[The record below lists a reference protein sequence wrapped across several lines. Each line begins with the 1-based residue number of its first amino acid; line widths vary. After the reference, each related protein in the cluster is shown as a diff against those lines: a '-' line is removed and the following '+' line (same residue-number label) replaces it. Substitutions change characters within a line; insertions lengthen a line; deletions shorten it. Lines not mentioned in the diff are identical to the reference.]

1 MTTEPSADT
10 VQAGLYGR
18 TPAQAKH
25 RWWALA
31 VIGLAQLMVVL
42 DATIVNIALPS
53 AQQDL
58 GFDNNGRQWI
68 VTAYSLAFGSLLL
81 LGGRLADLFGR
92 KTTFII
98 GIVGFA
104 AASAL
109 GGAAHGFTMLVVARA
124 VQGLFGALLAPAAL
138 SLLTTTFTDAKER
151 ARAFGVF
158 GAIAGSGAAVGL
170 VLGGLLTEYLD
181 WRWTLYVNDII
192 AVPALIGAIVF
203 VSRSVPAVRPQ
214 LDIFGAVLV
223 SGGLFGIVYGF
234 ANAETHDWDN
244 WMTWGFLAGGGVLL
258 LAFFL
263 WQARA
268 KHPLLPL
275 RVLADRDR
283 AAALSTILI
292 SSAGMF
298 GVFLFLTYYLQ
309 STLGY
314 SPVKNGVAFLPMVGA
329 LMVLAQLSTNW
340 LVPKIGPKIVVPV
353 GLLVAAGGMVWLTRL
368 GLDSSY
374 AAHVLPPLLLLGAG
388 LGMSMPAA
396 MSYATLGVQASD
408 QGVASASVNTTQQI
422 GGSISTALLNTLA
435 ASAATDYA
443 QDHLNDPLVKA
454 NAALHSYEVA
464 YWWSAGFFAFAVIV
478 TVLLFRSRKSASAPA
493 EESEEQAEAPAAVGP
508 EAAGQTA
515 PTAAPPIADPVIR
528 GRVRDGAGAPVPR
541 TAITL
546 LDSAGHQVARTT
558 SREDG
563 SYALD
568 TPERGSLVL
577 IGSAPGHQPQ
587 VATLSL
593 NGTPVS
599 HDLVILPG
607 RGGVAGTVRGGD
619 GDALSGALVVATDQ
633 GGEVTASTTTGN
645 DGGYRVSDLLP
656 GDYTLSVSAPGHRP
670 AAVPATV
677 TAEGAHCDIQLLVAA
692 TLRGTVHTQD
702 GRALDDARVTLL
714 DAAGNV
720 VGTHTTG
727 VDGSYSFADLSSQQ
741 YTVIAS
747 GYPPVATSITLNGSE
762 DGVDILLSHKEA

>member
-1 MTTEPSADT
+1 MEAIPVATA
-10 VQAGLYGR
+10 QAGPSGQ
-18 TPAQAKH
+18 TQAPSKH

-92 KTTFII
+92 KTTFVV

-109 GGAAHGFTMLVVARA
+109 GGAANGFTMLVIARV

-138 SLLTTTFTDAKER
+138 SLLTTTFTEAKER
-151 ARAFGVF
+151 ARAFGIF

-181 WRWTLYVNDII
+181 WRWTLYVNDVI
-192 AVPALIGAIVF
+192 AVPALIGAIVLI
-203 VSRSVPAVRPQ
+203 SRSVPAERPK
-214 LDIFGAVLV
+214 LDILGALLV
-223 SGGLFGIVYGF
+223 SGGLFGVVYGF

-244 WMTWGFLAGGGVLL
+244 WMTWGFLVAGGVLL
-258 LAFFL
+258 VAFFF
-263 WQARA
+263 WQTRA
-268 KHPLLPL
+268 AHPVLPL

-283 AAALSTILI
+283 AAALSTVLI

-314 SPVKNGVAFLPMVGA
+314 SPVKNGVAFLPMVAA
-329 LMVLAQLSTNW
+329 LMVMAQLSTNV
-340 LVPKIGPKIVVPV
+340 LVPRIGPKIVVPV
-353 GLLVAAGGMVWLTRL
+353 GMLLAVGGMIWLTRL
-368 GLDSSY
+368 GLHSGY
-374 AAHVLPPLLLLGAG
+374 ASDVLGPLLLLGAG
-388 LGMSMPAA
+388 LGMSMPVA

-408 QGVASASVNTTQQI
+408 QGVASAAVNTTQQV

-435 ASAATDYA
+435 ATAATDYA
-443 QDHLNDPLVKA
+443 KDHLTDPLVKA

-478 TVLLFRSRKSASAPA
+478 TALLFRAKKRASEPA
-493 EESEEQAEAPAAVGP
+493 EEAGAPVEATVPETPAAARATTAVLP
-508 EAAGQTA
+508 AA
-515 PTAAPPIADPVIR
+515 TAAAVR
-528 GRVRDGAGAPVPR
+528 GQVRDGTGAPVPR
-541 TAITL
+541 TAVTL
-546 LDSAGHQVARTT
+546 LDNSGRQLARAV
-558 SREDG
+558 SGPDG
-563 SYALD
+563 TYAVD
-568 TPERGSLVL
+568 TAEHGSLVL
-577 IGSAPGHQPQ
+577 IGSAPGYQPQ
-587 VATLSL
+587 VVTLTL
-593 NGTPVS
+593 NGEPVS
-599 HDLVILPG
+599 HDLVILPSP
-607 RGGVAGTVRGGD
+607 GGLAGTVRGGD
-619 GDALSGALVVATDQ
+619 GEVLPGALVVATDQ
-633 GGEVTASTTTGN
+633 HGDVTASTTTGM
-645 DGGYRVSDLLP
+645 DGGYRIGDLLP

-670 AAVPATV
+670 AAVTATV
-677 TAEGAHCDIQLLVAA
+677 TAETARCDIQLTVAA
-692 TLRGTVHTQD
+692 TLRGTVHTPD
-702 GRALDDARVTLL
+702 GRALDDARVTLI

-720 VGTHTTG
+720 VGTRTTS
-727 VDGSYSFADLSSQQ
+727 VDGSYAFTDLSSEQ

-747 GYPPVATSITLNGSE
+747 GYPPVATQVTLDGGRE
-762 DGVDILLSHKEA
+762 GVDILLGHKES